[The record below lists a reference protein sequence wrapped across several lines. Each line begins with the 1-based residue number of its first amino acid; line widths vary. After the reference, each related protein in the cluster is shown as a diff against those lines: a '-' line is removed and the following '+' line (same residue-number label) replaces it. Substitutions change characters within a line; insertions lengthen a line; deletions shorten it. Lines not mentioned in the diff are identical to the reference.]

1 MKIKFLQSLNSLER
15 REMTRFV
22 AFVHSPYHNKHDGV
36 RCLVSYLDGFY
47 PDFSGEHCTPEVLE
61 REVMKR
67 ATIAGDAF
75 APILTY
81 AQRIFEEFL
90 ISEGLMEDASAR
102 RLYLLRG
109 LRGRKLFSQYERQL
123 TKAQR
128 SLEKTNRR
136 DALQLQF
143 RYQLGVETGEFFA
156 QRERRQADTSLQT
169 RQDAFDLYFI
179 SEKLRDACELQV
191 RRQIL
196 AGEYNLLFL
205 EPILQEI
212 RHNPDQYRPE
222 PAVFIYYSLYQ
233 MLREE
238 ESTYY
243 FQALESIRQHRQAFN
258 RAELITMYNY
268 LMNFCI
274 ARINRNDGRFL
285 QELFTLYKLQ
295 LSDDL
300 LLEDGYLS
308 EWDYKN
314 IVTTAIRLGDL
325 EWAGSF
331 IDGYRETLLPASMDN
346 AYRFNKASY
355 HYAAGE
361 YEKVL
366 ALLTKVEYSDLRY
379 SLGTRAL
386 LMRTY
391 YDLDEYDA
399 LHALTE
405 SFRQYLQRNQLMSD
419 IRRLGYYNL
428 FRLTRKTALLRTRL
442 PYLRRDKIQRELVKI
457 REEVDATEEVFN
469 RSWLLEKLT
478 ELDDSSLLTNN

>member
-1 MKIKFLQSLNSLER
+1 MKIKLLHSLKSLDR

-22 AFVHSPYHNKHDGV
+22 AFAHSPYHNKHDGV
-36 RCLVSYLDGFY
+36 RCLVSYLDELF
-47 PDFSGEHCTPEVLE
+47 PDFSGADCAPEVME

-67 ATIAGDAF
+67 AKIAGDAF

-81 AQRIFEEFL
+81 TQRLFEAFL
-90 ISEGLMEDASAR
+90 ICEGLEEDDSAR
-102 RLYLLRG
+102 WLFLLRG

-123 TKAQR
+123 IKAR
-128 SLEKTNRR
+128 RKLEKSERR

-143 RYQLGVETGEFFA
+143 RYQLGVETGDYVA
-156 QRERRQADTSLQT
+156 QRERRQADTSLQN

-196 AGEYNLLFL
+196 AGEYTMLFL

-212 RHNPDQYRPE
+212 RSNPDRYRPE

-238 ESTYY
+238 ASTYY
-243 FQALESIRQHRQAFN
+243 FQALDSIREHRQAFH
-258 RAELITMYNY
+258 RAELITIYNY

-314 IVTTAIRLGDL
+314 IVTTALRLGELD
-325 EWAGSF
+325 WAKLF
-331 IDGYRETLLPASMDN
+331 IEDYRDSLSPVSMDN

-361 YEKVL
+361 YDDVL

-391 YDLDEYDA
+391 YDLDEYEA

-419 IRRLGYYNL
+419 IRRLGYFNL
-428 FRLTRKTALLRTRL
+428 FRLTRKTALLRTRF
-442 PYLRRDKIQRELVKI
+442 PYLRQDKIQRELVKI

-469 RSWLLEKLT
+469 RSWLLEKLE
-478 ELDDSSLLTNN
+478 ELDNFSPQTNN